1 MTNLKWIPA
10 QDDFE
15 TTLSWSRNGWSGT
28 MWVFRIPDWTLPA
41 GEYTYAVVEP
51 WSPNMQ
57 VVKVTWWTSSP
68 KALIVEAVWIE
79 KANNVNYSA
88 ISHPAN
94 SIVRIS
100 NNYMFWKDIKTAINS
115 KLNPEDLWNYQFST
129 NEISVTWDVAK
140 FVPKW
145 WNSMVLASDKVLY
158 LQDKDHWPI
167 SIDQMIHPAWSGSEI
182 IVEEEDDYDSWTAVL
197 NTAYFT
203 YIES

>member
-1 MTNLKWIPA
+1 MTDLKWIPA

-15 TTLSWSRNGWSGT
+15 TTLSGARNGWAWT
-28 MWVFRIPDWTLPA
+28 MPVFHIPQGTLPA

-51 WSPNMQ
+51 WTANMQ

-68 KALIVEAVWIE
+68 KALIVEVAGIE

-100 NNYMFWKDIKTAINS
+100 NNYSFWKDIKNAINS
-115 KLNPEDLWNYQFST
+115 KVDPEDLGDYEFNN
-129 NEISVTWDVAK
+129 NEISVTGDVAK

-145 WNSMVLASDKVLY
+145 WDSMVLATNKTLY
-158 LQDKDHWPI
+158 LQDKDTWPV
-167 SIDQMIHPAWSGSEI
+167 SIQQMIHPAWSGSEI
-182 IVEEEDDYDSWTAVL
+182 IVEDEDDYDSWTATV